1 MTRYI
6 QELPGGGYR
15 DVTEEELAEALR
27 KQKRRLKL
35 ERLEYYIKQKLEAQ
49 RRACNHP
56 VVYDTDGYIYHERHC
71 ITCGHVSHI

>member
-15 DVTEEELAEALR
+15 DATKEELTEALK

-35 ERLEYYIKQKLEAQ
+35 ERLKYYIGQKLEAQ
-49 RRACNHP
+49 QKACKHP
-56 VVYDTDGYIYHERHC
+56 VVYDTDGYIYHSRHC
-71 ITCGHVSHI
+71 ITCGHVSLI